1 MEFVTRK
8 SECKR
13 SSAPE
18 LLIKS
23 PKEIT
28 VRSRKEHSPKY
39 CIIVKPFHESFL
51 PYKQIIFK
59 GVTLSDDFSI
69 ELIRSNESIV
79 ISDATTHPEHIIH
92 SNNAVMAQWRNGS
105 VA

>member
-1 MEFVTRK
+1 MELVTRK

-13 SSAPE
+13 NAPIDV
-18 LLIKS
+18 LIKS

-28 VRSRKEHSPKY
+28 KRAQREHVPKY

-51 PYKQIIFK
+51 PYKQIVFR

-69 ELIRSNESIV
+69 ELIRSNEPV
-79 ISDATTHPEHIIH
+79 IIGGQHSHLEHLFQ
-92 SNNAVMAQWRNGS
+92 SNNKNSFRLMS
-105 VA
+105 

>member
-1 MEFVTRK
+1 MELVTRK

-13 SSAPE
+13 NAPIDV
-18 LLIKS
+18 LIKS

-28 VRSRKEHSPKY
+28 KRGHREHVPKY

-51 PYKQIIFK
+51 PYKQIVFR

-69 ELIRSNESIV
+69 ELIRSNEPVIINNSI
-79 ISDATTHPEHIIH
+79 DHLEHVFH
-92 SNNAVMAQWRNGS
+92 SNNRNS
-105 VA
+105 FRLMS